1 MFQWLAIALLAV
13 AASAAFIG
21 ADRVLESLQSDGEE
35 KTAQTS
41 PVAPEAEAETPA
53 KRQAPAVVSFFNQL
67 FDPAPEPTA
76 PEPASGAESGEISQ
90 TAAPSTAASSTAAPS
105 TAAPSA
111 AAPSAAAPT
120 DPASVAVTAANGGD
134 LYGPPEPGSPAAMP
148 PTVTQAVSQ
157 AQVPAAPSIAPA
169 SVGTETPAPE
179 AGATT
184 AGSPEASGE
193 AAPDSSTPAAA
204 EPETPIPALW

>member
-67 FDPAPEPTA
+67 FDPEPEPTA

-90 TAAPSTAASSTAAPS
+90 TAAPSTAASST
-105 TAAPSA
+105 

-193 AAPDSSTPAAA
+193 AAPDSSTPAAS
-204 EPETPIPALW
+204 ESETPIPALW

>member
-67 FDPAPEPTA
+67 FDPEPEPTA

-90 TAAPSTAASSTAAPS
+90 TAAPSTAAPS
-105 TAAPSA
+105 TAASST

-169 SVGTETPAPE
+169 SVGTETSAPE

-193 AAPDSSTPAAA
+193 AAPDSSTPAAS
-204 EPETPIPALW
+204 ESETPIPALW

>member
-21 ADRVLESLQSDGEE
+21 ADRVIESLQSDGEE
-35 KTAQTS
+35 ETAQTS
-41 PVAPEAEAETPA
+41 PAVPEAGAEAPA

-67 FDPAPEPTA
+67 FDPEPEPTT

-90 TAAPSTAASSTAAPS
+90 TAAPSTAAPAT
-105 TAAPSA
+105 
-111 AAPSAAAPT
+111 AAPT
-120 DPASVAVTAANGGD
+120 DPASAPVTAANGD

-148 PTVTQAVSQ
+148 PAVTQAVSQ
-157 AQVPAAPSIAPA
+157 AQVPEAPTIAPA
-169 SVGTETPAPE
+169 SVGTDPPAPE
-179 AGATT
+179 ASATT

-193 AAPDSSTPAAA
+193 AAPGSSTPTAS